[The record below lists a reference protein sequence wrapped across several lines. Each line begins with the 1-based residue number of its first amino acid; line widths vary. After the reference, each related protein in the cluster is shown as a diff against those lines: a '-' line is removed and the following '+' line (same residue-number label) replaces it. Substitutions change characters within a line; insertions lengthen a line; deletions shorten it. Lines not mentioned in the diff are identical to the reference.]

1 MSTSHPA
8 NRVTVAAIAG
18 TLGAMAMLVACS
30 TPRPVDT
37 EVAPAANFSSRRTFA
52 WQDSQAS
59 YDPQPPEPDVEAVK
73 RAIRDTV
80 VEQLAL
86 KGFRESQEAQADFL
100 VSFHLVVTTVMTEPE
115 LCTRRH
121 LIFEYSVSTPALD
134 EIEVCSRDSTRNPR
148 LVRQGTLVV
157 FVVDPIT
164 RNLLWQGSV
173 VGGAVSRRDDVETL
187 RGAVAQLLSEFPAG
201 PV

>member
-1 MSTSHPA
+1 MTIRHP
-8 NRVTVAAIAG
+8 VTASRKVAAAAF
-18 TLGAMAMLVACS
+18 GAALLVAACS
-30 TPRPVDT
+30 APRRVDT
-37 EVAPAANFSSRRTFA
+37 EMAPAADFSARHTFA
-52 WQDSQAS
+52 WQESQAS

-73 RAIRDTV
+73 RTIRDTV

-86 KGFRESQEAQADFL
+86 KGFRESQEPQADFL

-121 LIFEYSVSTPALD
+121 MIFEYVGSTPTLD
-134 EIEVCSRDSTRNPR
+134 EIEVCTGTSNPSPR

-157 FVVDPIT
+157 FVVDPVT

-173 VGGAVSRRDDVETL
+173 VGAAVSRRDDVETL
-187 RGAVAQLLSEFPAG
+187 RGAVAQMLAEFPAG

>member
-1 MSTSHPA
+1 MTIRHPVFA
-8 NRVTVAAIAG
+8 SRKVAAAAF
-18 TLGAMAMLVACS
+18 GAAFLVAACS
-30 TPRPVDT
+30 APRRVDT
-37 EVAPAANFSSRRTFA
+37 EMAPAADFSARHTFA
-52 WQDSQAS
+52 WQESQAS

-73 RAIRDTV
+73 RTIRDTV

-86 KGFRESQEAQADFL
+86 KGFRESQEPQADFL

-121 LIFEYSVSTPALD
+121 MIFEYVGSTPTLD
-134 EIEVCSRDSTRNPR
+134 EIEVCTGTSNPSPR

-157 FVVDPIT
+157 FVVDPVT

-173 VGGAVSRRDDVETL
+173 VGAAVSRRDDVETL
-187 RGAVAQLLSEFPAG
+187 RGAVAQMLAEFPAG